1 MNKTITRREKEI
13 LSLLAFTNKK
23 IALKLGLSKR
33 TVDTYINN
41 LFRKFDSFNKT
52 ELLVKSLIQG
62 CISVEELIL
71 EQPEE
76 KEQ

>member
-13 LSLLAFTNKK
+13 LSLLAFTNRE

-41 LFRKFDSFNKT
+41 LFRKFDSFNRN
-52 ELLVKSLIQG
+52 ELLIKSLIQD
-62 CISVEELIL
+62 VLRKEDLII
-71 EQPEE
+71 P
-76 KEQ
+76 